1 MNMVAVHLV
10 VKNFRPLVATCVFF
24 KSGLKLTYAKQ
35 RLSSAQFFYIYWMPN
50 IPCISLQNTKCT
62 GIFSF
67 FLFFPLFPFMA
78 ASTKYLPF
86 QQPNLVSVYVVLE
99 LQKLTFKRPC
109 LGDITSNY
117 LLNSNDKQ
125 IRQSSDLV
133 EKEKSGKLLNG
144 R

>member
-1 MNMVAVHLV
+1 MVAVRLV

-35 RLSSAQFFYIYWMPN
+35 RLSSAQSFTFTGCLTSHAFHCRI
-50 IPCISLQNTKCT
+50 QNAQE
-62 GIFSF
+62 F

-86 QQPNLVSVYVVLE
+86 QRPNLVSVYVVLE

>member
-1 MNMVAVHLV
+1 
-10 VKNFRPLVATCVFF
+10 
-24 KSGLKLTYAKQ
+24 
-35 RLSSAQFFYIYWMPN
+35 
-50 IPCISLQNTKCT
+50 
-62 GIFSF
+62 
-67 FLFFPLFPFMA
+67 MA

-99 LQKLTFKRPC
+99 LQKLTLKRPC

-125 IRQSSDLV
+125 IRQSSDQV